1 MSTTQHTGHYNL
13 PTFGDN
19 PNDRPSWR
27 GDFTDAMTK
36 IDNQMYANATNIT
49 TATAA
54 ANNAKTAADE
64 AKETAS
70 GAQSALDSLETTTNA
85 SITALQSKDTQTDG
99 AIAEINANLTAL
111 GVNSTSGATQSKV
124 KWDKASS
131 NATANKTAL
140 TALDADTSTKA
151 ADLKNTI
158 DSHTTDIAGIKTD
171 YATKQ
176 YVNSAF
182 LKHANVAVAKV
193 SNMQFTVTAN
203 TPTPK
208 TIVFDE
214 HDATTSFD
222 DEDGVITLSTDRKS
236 MHVSKDG
243 VYLVSADMRVGAITF
258 TDDDSYRGIEL
269 LVYVNN
275 SIMATAPASMVVGA
289 NGAIRGAQYAAFP
302 CRPYK
307 LTSGDKVALKIRSN
321 DTSKEIS
328 GTINYAVLSVF
339 RISK

>member
-1 MSTTQHTGHYNL
+1 MATVYTKTDNYGLNL
-13 PTFGDN
+13 YGDN
-19 PNDRPSWR
+19 DPADLRDGYNGSMRTIDATLGTHLNRIEAVESR
-27 GDFTDAMTK
+27 ETHDEEVVKALIGDNTADKATFKQTKWDKASTDA
-36 IDNQMYANATNIT
+36 
-49 TATAA
+49 ATANSKA
-54 ANNAKTAADE
+54 DDNTA
-64 AKETAS
+64 
-70 GAQSALDSLETTTNA
+70 
-85 SITALQSKDTQTDG
+85 I
-99 AIAEINANLTAL
+99 LTAL
-111 GVNSTSGATQSKV
+111 GANTTAHATTAKT

-131 NATANKTAL
+131 DATDCMQSL
-140 TALDADTSTKA
+140 TALGAETTAKA
-151 ADLKNTI
+151 GALKNTI
-158 DSHTTDIAGIKTD
+158 NTNTSDIAEVKTD
-171 YATKQ
+171 YATKS
-176 YVNSAF
+176 YVNSTF

-193 SNMQFTVTAN
+193 SNMQVTIAAN
-203 TPTPK
+203 APTPK
-208 TIVFDE
+208 TITFDE

-269 LVYVNN
+269 LVYVND

-289 NGAIRGAQYAAFP
+289 NGTIRGAQYAAFP

-321 DTSKEIS
+321 DTTKEIS

>member
-64 AKETAS
+64 AKEAAS
-70 GAQSALDSLETTTNA
+70 GALSALGSLETATNA
-85 SITALQSKDTQTDG
+85 SIVALQSKDTQTDS
-99 AIAEINANLTAL
+99 AIEGINANLTAL
-111 GVNSTSGATQSKV
+111 GVNSTSGATRSKN

-131 NATANKTAL
+131 DAAANKAAL

-151 ADLKNTI
+151 AALKNTI
-158 DSHTTDIAGIKTD
+158 DGHTTDITGIKTD

-176 YVNSAF
+176 YVNSTF

-193 SNMQFTVTAN
+193 SNMQVTIAAN
-203 TPTPK
+203 APTPK
-208 TIVFDE
+208 TIVFDK

-222 DEDGVITLSTDRKS
+222 DEDGVIILSTDRKS
-236 MHVSKDG
+236 MDVSKDG
-243 VYLVSADMRVGAITF
+243 VYLVSADMRVGSITF

-275 SIMATAPASMVVGA
+275 TVMATAPASMVVGA

-307 LTSGDKVALKIRSN
+307 LASGDKVALKIRSN
-321 DTSKEIS
+321 DTTKEIS